1 MNVMTSLATIM
12 LGAADNTFN
21 FAMVGPAIV
30 LGITS
35 MGSCIGCYIA
45 GAASHAVM
53 SRVEEGH
60 GKFIGMSAA
69 PASQSI
75 YGFILMLLMS
85 KAILAG
91 TLSPISGIAMG
102 IFSGIAIMFSSIFQ
116 GKVCAT
122 GIQASAKQPAIF
134 GKCFA
139 AVGIIESFAL
149 FTFVFSILI
158 M

>member
-1 MNVMTSLATIM
+1 
-12 LGAADNTFN
+12 
-21 FAMVGPAIV
+21 MVGPVIV
-30 LGITS
+30 LALSAI
-35 MGSCIGCYIA
+35 GSSIRCYIA

-60 GKFIGMSAA
+60 GKYIGMSAA

-85 KAILAG
+85 KAIIAG
-91 TLSPISGIAMG
+91 TLSPVSGVAMG
-102 IFSGIAIMFSSIFQ
+102 IFAGLAFLASSVFQ

-122 GIQASAKQPAIF
+122 GIQASAKQPEIF

-149 FTFVFSILI
+149 FNFVFCILLL
-158 M
+158 